1 MNINPMKLL
10 QYKNYWNQFIN
21 NHPKLPRF
29 FEAVSKEALEAGTV
43 VEVNVTT
50 AEGKN
55 YVSNI
60 RLTESDVEMIGM
72 MKEEFGKSC

>member
-10 QYKNYWNQFIN
+10 QYKNYWNQFIDS
-21 NHPKLPRF
+21 HPKLPRF
-29 FEAVSKEALEAGTV
+29 LGAVSQEALEVGTV
-43 VEVNVTT
+43 VEVKVTT

-60 RLTESDVEMIGM
+60 RLTESDMEMIRM
-72 MKEEFGKSC
+72 MKEEFRN

>member
-21 NHPKLPRF
+21 NHSKLPRF

-50 AEGKN
+50 EGKN

-60 RLTESDVEMIGM
+60 RLTESDVEMIRM
-72 MKEEFGKSC
+72 MKEELGKV